1 MYQSLQIFQI
11 TLKDKYISYFTHL
24 NLDYFID
31 GEGQKLMTG
40 YICPT
45 FYTFGN

>member
-24 NLDYFID
+24 NLDFIN
-31 GEGQKLMTG
+31 GEGRKLMTR
-40 YICPT
+40 YICRT